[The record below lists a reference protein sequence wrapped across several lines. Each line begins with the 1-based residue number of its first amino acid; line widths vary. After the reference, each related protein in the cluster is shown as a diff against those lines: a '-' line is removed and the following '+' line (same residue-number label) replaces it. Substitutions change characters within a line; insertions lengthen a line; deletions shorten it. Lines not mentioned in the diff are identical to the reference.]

1 MSPWVRIRHG
11 YGGLIISMF
20 KRFLRDDTGA
30 TAIEYGLIV
39 AGVALAII
47 AVVNS
52 IGGDL
57 QNTYSD
63 VSNDLANV
71 QQ

>member
-1 MSPWVRIRHG
+1 
-11 YGGLIISMF
+11 MF
-20 KRFLRDDTGA
+20 KRFLHDETGA
-30 TAIEYGLIV
+30 TAIEYCLIV